1 MKKISIIVVDDH
13 EMFRSGMESL
23 LKKNIDF
30 EVCQGVGTR
39 SELDKAL
46 SSGSI
51 DVVLLDISLSGDS
64 GLDILEE
71 IKHKYPTTKFIMLTM
86 HEEVQYVKESLRKGA
101 MGYLLK
107 ESGEKDLFEAI
118 YEVQQGKKYFK
129 NKISDLLIND
139 ISVPTEDRLLTDR
152 ELTIVRMVADGKITK
167 EIADKL
173 SISVRTVE
181 THRSKIMKK
190 LKVSNA
196 SEMIR
201 LAYDKKLI

>member
-1 MKKISIIVVDDH
+1 MKKITIIVVDDH

-23 LKKNIDF
+23 LKNNIDF
-30 EVCQGVGTR
+30 EVLQGVATR
-39 SELDKAL
+39 DELIQAL
-46 SSGSI
+46 S
-51 DVVLLDISLSGDS
+51 DRQVNVVLLDISLSGDS

-71 IKHKYPTTKFIMLTM
+71 IKHKFPDVKCIMITM

-107 ESGEKDLFEAI
+107 ESGEKELFEAI
-118 YEVQQGKKYFK
+118 YDVQQGKKHFK

-139 ISVPTEDRLLTDR
+139 ISAPTEERLLTDR

>member
-1 MKKISIIVVDDH
+1 MKKINVMVVDDH

-30 EVCQGVGTR
+30 EVHRGVGTQ

-46 SSGSI
+46 SAEAI
-51 DVVLLDISLSGDS
+51 DIVLLDISLSGES
-64 GLDILEE
+64 GLDLLEE
-71 IKHKYPTTKFIMLTM
+71 IAHKHPEVKFIMLTM
-86 HEEVQYVKESLRKGA
+86 HEEVQYVKESLRKGV

-107 ESGEKDLFEAI
+107 ESGEKELFEAI
-118 YEVQQGKKYFK
+118 YDVQQGKKYFK

-139 ISVPTEDRLLTDR
+139 ISAPVQDKVLTDR

-190 LKVSNA
+190 LNVSNA

-201 LAYDKKLI
+201 YALDKKLI

>member
-1 MKKISIIVVDDH
+1 MKKINIIVIDDH

-23 LKKNIDF
+23 LRKNIDF
-30 EVCQGVGTR
+30 EVHEGVGTR
-39 SELDKAL
+39 AELDSVL
-46 SSGSI
+46 SEKEI

-71 IKHKYPTTKFIMLTM
+71 IKYKYPNVKCIMLTM

-107 ESGEKDLFEAI
+107 ESGEKELFEAI
-118 YEVQQGKKYFK
+118 YDVEQGKKYFK

-139 ISVPTEDRLLTDR
+139 ISAMSEDRLLTDR

-201 LAYDKKLI
+201 LAYKKNLI

>member
-1 MKKISIIVVDDH
+1 MKKINVMVVDDH

-30 EVCQGVGTR
+30 EVHQGVGTQT
-39 SELDKAL
+39 ELDKAL
-46 SSGSI
+46 SSEAI
-51 DVVLLDISLSGDS
+51 DIVLLDISLSGES
-64 GLDILEE
+64 GLDLLEE
-71 IKHKYPTTKFIMLTM
+71 IAHKHPEVKFIMLTM

-107 ESGEKDLFEAI
+107 ESGEKELFEAI
-118 YEVQQGKKYFK
+118 YDVQQGKKYFK

-139 ISVPTEDRLLTDR
+139 ISAPVQDKVLTDR

-190 LKVSNA
+190 LNVSNA

-201 LAYDKKLI
+201 YALDKKLI

>member
-1 MKKISIIVVDDH
+1 MKKINIIVVDDH

-23 LKKNIDF
+23 LMKNIDF
-30 EVCQGVGTR
+30 EVHQGVGTG
-39 SELDKAL
+39 SELARVL
-46 SSGSI
+46 SAKQI
-51 DVVLLDISLSGDS
+51 DIVLLDISLSGES
-64 GLDILEE
+64 GLDLLEE
-71 IKHKYPTTKFIMLTM
+71 LKLKYPEVKFIMITM

-107 ESGEKDLFEAI
+107 ESGEKELFEAI
-118 YEVQQGKKYFK
+118 YDVHQGKKYFK

-139 ISVPTEDRLLTDR
+139 ISAPTHDQLLTDR

-201 LAYDKKLI
+201 YAYDKKLI

>member
-1 MKKISIIVVDDH
+1 
-13 EMFRSGMESL
+13 
-23 LKKNIDF
+23 
-30 EVCQGVGTR
+30 
-39 SELDKAL
+39 
-46 SSGSI
+46 
-51 DVVLLDISLSGDS
+51 VVLLDISLSSDS
-64 GLDILEE
+64 GLEILEE
-71 IKHKYPTTKFIMLTM
+71 IKLKFPDTKCIMITM

-107 ESGEKDLFEAI
+107 ESGEKELFEAI
-118 YEVQQGKKYFK
+118 YDVQQGKKHFK

-139 ISVPTEDRLLTDR
+139 ISVPTEERLLTDR

>member
-1 MKKISIIVVDDH
+1 MKKINIIVVDDH

-23 LKKNIDF
+23 LKKNVDF
-30 EVCQGVGTR
+30 EVYPGVGTK
-39 SELDKAL
+39 SELDQVL
-46 SSGSI
+46 SSQPI
-51 DVVLLDISLSGDS
+51 QIILLDISLAGES
-64 GLDILEE
+64 GLDLLEAAAY
-71 IKHKYPTTKFIMLTM
+71 KYPEVKFIMITM
-86 HEEVQYVKESLRKGA
+86 HEEIQYVKESLRKGA

-107 ESGEKDLFEAI
+107 ESGEKELFEAI
-118 YEVQQGKKYFK
+118 YDVYQGKKYFK

-139 ISVPTEDRLLTDR
+139 ISAPTQDKILSDR

-190 LKVSNA
+190 LNVSNA

-201 LAYDKKLI
+201 YAYDKKLI

>member
-1 MKKISIIVVDDH
+1 MKKINIIVVDDH

-23 LKKNIDF
+23 LRKNIDF
-30 EVCQGVGTR
+30 EVYRGVGTR
-39 SELDKAL
+39 SELDSVLSKAP
-46 SSGSI
+46 I
-51 DVVLLDISLSGDS
+51 QIVLLDISLSGES
-64 GLDILEE
+64 GLDLLEE
-71 IKHKYPTTKFIMLTM
+71 LTHKYPEVKFIMLTM
-86 HEEVQYVKESLRKGA
+86 HEEIQYVKESLRKGA

-107 ESGEKDLFEAI
+107 ESGEKELFESI
-118 YEVQQGKKYFK
+118 YDVYQGKKYFK

-139 ISVPTEDRLLTDR
+139 MSTPSKDRILTDR

-173 SISVRTVE
+173 CISVRTVE

-190 LKVSNA
+190 LGVSNA

-201 LAYDKKLI
+201 LASDKKLI

>member
-1 MKKISIIVVDDH
+1 MKKINVIVVDDH

-30 EVCQGVGTR
+30 EVHQGVGT
-39 SELDKAL
+39 SSDLDKAL
-46 SSGSI
+46 SAEKI
-51 DVVLLDISLSGDS
+51 DIVLLDISLSGES
-64 GLDILEE
+64 GLDLLED
-71 IKHKYPTTKFIMLTM
+71 ITHKHPNVKFIMLTM

-107 ESGEKDLFEAI
+107 ESGEKELFEAI
-118 YEVQQGKKYFK
+118 YDVHQGKKYFK

-139 ISVPTEDRLLTDR
+139 ISVPSQDRLLTDR

>member
-1 MKKISIIVVDDH
+1 MNKINIIVVDDH

-30 EVCQGVGTR
+30 SVHLGVGTR
-39 SELDKAL
+39 SELQGVL
-46 SSGSI
+46 GSEQV
-51 DVVLLDISLSGDS
+51 DVVLLDISLSGES
-64 GLDILEE
+64 GLDVLEE
-71 IKHKYPTTKFIMLTM
+71 LTHKYPDVKFIMLTM
-86 HEEVQYVKESLRKGA
+86 HEEIQYVKESLRKGA

-107 ESGEKDLFEAI
+107 ESGEKELFEAI
-118 YEVQQGKKYFK
+118 YDVHQGKKYFK

-139 ISVPTEDRLLTDR
+139 ISAPTQDQILTDR

-201 LAYDKKLI
+201 YALDRKLI

>member
-1 MKKISIIVVDDH
+1 MKKIKIIVVDDH

-30 EVCQGVGTR
+30 DTLAGIGTR
-39 SELDKAL
+39 QELDKIL
-46 SSGSI
+46 STEHI
-51 DVVLLDISLSGDS
+51 DIVLLDISLAGES
-64 GLDILEE
+64 GLDLLEE
-71 IKHKYPTTKFIMLTM
+71 IAHKYPEVKFIMLTM
-86 HEEVQYVKESLRKGA
+86 HEEIQYVKESLRKGA

-107 ESGEKDLFEAI
+107 ESGEKELFEAI
-118 YEVQQGKKYFK
+118 YDVHQGKKYFK

-139 ISVPTEDRLLTDR
+139 ISTPSQEQLLSDR

-173 SISVRTVE
+173 NISVRTVE

-201 LAYDKKLI
+201 YAYDKKLI

>member
-30 EVCQGVGTR
+30 DVQQGVGNR
-39 SELDKAL
+39 SELHSAL
-46 SSGSI
+46 SSEHI
-51 DVVLLDISLSGDS
+51 DIVLLDISLSGES
-64 GLDILEE
+64 GLDLLEE
-71 IKHKYPTTKFIMLTM
+71 LTQKHPEVKFIMLTM
-86 HEEVQYVKESLRKGA
+86 HEEIQYVKESLRKGA
-101 MGYLLK
+101 QGYLLK
-107 ESGEKDLFEAI
+107 ESGEKELFEAI
-118 YEVQQGKKYFK
+118 YDVQQGKKYFK

-139 ISVPTEDRLLTDR
+139 ISAPSQNQLLTDR

-173 SISVRTVE
+173 NISVRTVE

-201 LAYDKKLI
+201 YALDRKLI

>member
-1 MKKISIIVVDDH
+1 MKKINIIVVDDH

-23 LKKNIDF
+23 LKKNVDF
-30 EVCQGVGTR
+30 EVFPGVGTQ
-39 SELDKAL
+39 SELNEVL
-46 SSGSI
+46 SSHPI
-51 DVVLLDISLSGDS
+51 DIVLQDISLAEES
-64 GLDILEE
+64 GLDVLEDVGYRHSG
-71 IKHKYPTTKFIMLTM
+71 IKFIMITM
-86 HEEVQYVKESLRKGA
+86 HEEIQYVKESLRKGA

-107 ESGEKDLFEAI
+107 ESGEKELFEAI
-118 YEVQQGKKYFK
+118 YDVHQGKKYFK

-139 ISVPTEDRLLTDR
+139 ISGPTQEQILSDR

-190 LKVSNA
+190 LNVSNA

-201 LAYDKKLI
+201 YAYDKKLI